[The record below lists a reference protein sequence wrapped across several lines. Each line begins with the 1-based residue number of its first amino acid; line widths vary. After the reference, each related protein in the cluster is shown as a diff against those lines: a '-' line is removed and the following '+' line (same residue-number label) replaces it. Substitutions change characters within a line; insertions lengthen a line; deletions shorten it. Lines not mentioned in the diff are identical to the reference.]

1 MDRLQPV
8 PRIGQRTV
16 HDGRE
21 RIRQVAL
28 SDRAT
33 QGFCEAAGW
42 VYGIEIIVGHDGSD
56 TVAGEAQQASIW
68 EIHPYFPLGHGEN
81 QVDD

>member
-28 SDRAT
+28 SDRAP
-33 QGFCEAAGW
+33 QGFCGAAGW
-42 VYGIEIIVGHDGSD
+42 VDRVEIIVAHEGRD
-56 TVAGEAQQASIW
+56 TVAVRAQQATVLGILLA
-68 EIHPYFPLGHGEN
+68 FP
-81 QVDD
+81 